1 MNFPASRPGRE
12 AEIEHRAAEWQ
23 ARRDRGLTAA
33 EQDEL
38 FQWLAEDP
46 RHGEWFAR
54 HRQTVDG
61 LKLLA
66 QWRPEHGARPN
77 PDLLVQASAPVRPAA
92 RWRPWSLAGLAA
104 AAGLAVAFQ
113 FWSASDRELRARDG
127 VVASVAGG
135 ITAENPADENAPVLR
150 RLLEDGST
158 IDLNRGAEVEV
169 RFTAAER
176 HVRLVRGEAHFTVAK
191 NPLRPFVVAARG
203 VNIRAVGTAFD
214 VRLAQ
219 ETVEVLVTEGRV
231 RVDPPAVVRAAQAN
245 SAAATAASASATAP
259 APAPAAESA
268 FVDVGERAV
277 VSLREP
283 GAALKINSVAAA
295 EIARL
300 LAWQPRQLEFSDAP
314 LAQVVAEFNRDNRV
328 KLVVADP
335 ILAALP
341 IGATLRSDNVE
352 GFVRLLEMSFGVAA
366 ERRADGVIVLRP
378 AVASGG
384 R

>member
-12 AEIEHRAAEWQ
+12 AEIEHRAAEWH
-23 ARRDRGLTAA
+23 ARRDRGLKAA

-77 PDLLVQASAPVRPAA
+77 PDLLVQAPAPVRPAV
-92 RWRPWSLAGLAA
+92 RWRAWGLAGLAA
-104 AAGLAVAFQ
+104 AAGLALAFQ
-113 FWSASDRELRARDG
+113 FWPASDRAQRARDG
-127 VVASVAGG
+127 AVASVAGG
-135 ITAENPADENAPVLR
+135 TTAEHPADENAPVLR

-191 NPLRPFVVAARG
+191 NPQRPFVVAANG

-231 RVDPPAVVRAAQAN
+231 RVDLPAVVLAAQA
-245 SAAATAASASATAP
+245 SIAASTASTSASAPVP
-259 APAPAAESA
+259 APESA

-283 GAALKINSVAAA
+283 GTAPKINSVAAA

-300 LAWQPRQLEFSDAP
+300 LAWQPRQLEFADAP

-352 GFVRLLEMSFGVAA
+352 GFVRLLEMSFGVAV

-378 AVASGG
+378 AVASGV

>member
-1 MNFPASRPGRE
+1 MDSFSSRPGRE
-12 AEIEHRAAEWQ
+12 AEIEHCAAEWL
-23 ARRDRGLTAA
+23 AKRDRGLTAV

-54 HRQTVDG
+54 HQQTVNG
-61 LKLLA
+61 LKILA

-77 PDLLVQASAPVRPAA
+77 PDLLAQPRA
-92 RWRPWSLAGLAA
+92 RTTGRERRSWLGWWGAGALAA
-104 AAGLAVAFQ
+104 AAGIALAFTVWRGGDATETKNL
-113 FWSASDRELRARDG
+113 SAEAKI
-127 VVASVAGG
+127 A
-135 ITAENPADENAPVLR
+135 AETAPVLR

-169 RFTAAER
+169 QFTAEER
-176 HVRLVRGEAHFTVAK
+176 RVRLVRGEAHFTVAK
-191 NPLRPFVVAARG
+191 NPLRPFVVQANR
-203 VNIRAVGTAFD
+203 VSVRAVGTAFD
-214 VRLAQ
+214 VRL
-219 ETVEVLVTEGRV
+219 ETAAVEVLVTEGRV
-231 RVDPPAVVRAAQAN
+231 RVDPSARVAAPTGE
-245 SAAATAASASATAP
+245 AAKADAAP
-259 APAPAAESA
+259 VAEPA

-277 VSLREP
+277 VSLVVP
-283 GAALKINSVAAA
+283 SAAPVVTPVAPA
-295 EIARL
+295 ELARL
-300 LAWQPRQLEFSDAP
+300 LAWQPRQLEFADAP

-352 GFVRLLEMSFGVAA
+352 GFVRLLETSFHVEV
-366 ERRADGVIVLRP
+366 ERRTDGVIVLRR
-378 AVASGG
+378 AAAGA